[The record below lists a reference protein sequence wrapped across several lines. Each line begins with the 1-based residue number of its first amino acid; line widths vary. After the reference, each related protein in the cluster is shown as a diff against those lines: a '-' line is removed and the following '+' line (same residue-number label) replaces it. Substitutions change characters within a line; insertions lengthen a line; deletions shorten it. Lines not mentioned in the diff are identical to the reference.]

1 MTLVYVRLTYQTL
14 FLSLCKLLSSLF
26 TLHLNLFLF
35 LFFCFLL
42 LFFCFLFLFFCFLFL
57 FSEIL
62 AAFPLFVKKNKNK
75 RDNPK
80 LLLKVLEVI
89 ARSKSWASFETL
101 EPLRTIK
108 VLGVLQDA
116 RTPWGILAIFHL
128 VCHAFLSIKFT
139 FSGYL
144 RSEEARNCLSGRRET
159 GTQIGQMG
167 KTENCIRYQI
177 RKPVSIFRENRKSN
191 AEKQKIR
198 KQQWT
203 PKLKNRQKLKN
214 RSKI

>member
-26 TLHLNLFLF
+26 TLHLNLFCFCFF
-35 LFFCFLL
+35 LFFV
-42 LFFCFLFLFFCFLFL
+42 
-57 FSEIL
+57 
-62 AAFPLFVKKNKNK
+62 FVFWNSCRLSPFRKKKNKNK

-80 LLLKVLEVI
+80 LPLKVLKVI

-116 RTPWGILAIFHL
+116 WTPWGILAIFHL
-128 VCHAFLSIKFT
+128 VCHAFLSITFT

-167 KTENCIRYQI
+167 KTENCIWYQI
-177 RKPVSIFRENRKSN
+177 REPVSIFRENRKSN

-203 PKLKNRQKLKN
+203 SKLKNRQKLKN

>member
-26 TLHLNLFLF
+26 TLHLNLFCFCFF
-35 LFFCFLL
+35 LFFV
-42 LFFCFLFLFFCFLFL
+42 
-57 FSEIL
+57 
-62 AAFPLFVKKNKNK
+62 FVFWNSCRLSPFRKKKKNKNK

-80 LLLKVLEVI
+80 LLLKVLKVI

-116 RTPWGILAIFHL
+116 WTPWGILAIFHL
-128 VCHAFLSIKFT
+128 VCHAFLSITFT

-167 KTENCIRYQI
+167 KTENCIWYQI
-177 RKPVSIFRENRKSN
+177 REPVSIFRENRKSN

-203 PKLKNRQKLKN
+203 SKLKNRQKLKN

>member
-1 MTLVYVRLTYQTL
+1 MQAS
-14 FLSLCKLLSSLF
+14 FFPS
-26 TLHLNLFLF
+26 LF
-35 LFFCFLL
+35 LFFC
-42 LFFCFLFLFFCFLFL
+42 CLFL

-62 AAFPLFVKKNKNK
+62 AAFLLFVKKKNKNK

-80 LLLKVLEVI
+80 LLLKVLKVI

-116 RTPWGILAIFHL
+116 WTPWGILAIFHL
-128 VCHAFLSIKFT
+128 VCHAFLSITFT

-144 RSEEARNCLSGRRET
+144 RSEKARNCLSGRRET

-167 KTENCIRYQI
+167 KTENCIWYQI
-177 RKPVSIFRENRKSN
+177 REPVSIFRENRKSN

>member
-1 MTLVYVRLTYQTL
+1 MTLVNVRLTYQTL

-26 TLHLNLFLF
+26 TLHLNLFL
-35 LFFCFLL
+35 L
-42 LFFCFLFLFFCFLFL
+42 FCFLFL

-62 AAFPLFVKKNKNK
+62 AAFLLFVKKKKNKNK

-80 LLLKVLEVI
+80 LLLKVLKVI

-116 RTPWGILAIFHL
+116 WTPWGILAIFHL
-128 VCHAFLSIKFT
+128 VCHAFLSITFT

-167 KTENCIRYQI
+167 KTENCIWYQI
-177 RKPVSIFRENRKSN
+177 QEPVSIFRENRISN

-203 PKLKNRQKLKN
+203 PKLKNQQKLKH

>member
-1 MTLVYVRLTYQTL
+1 MTLVNVRLTYQTL

-35 LFFCFLL
+35 LFFCFL
-42 LFFCFLFLFFCFLFL
+42 FL

-62 AAFPLFVKKNKNK
+62 AAFLLFVKKKKNKNK

-116 RTPWGILAIFHL
+116 WTPWGILAIFHL
-128 VCHAFLSIKFT
+128 VCHAFLSITFT

-144 RSEEARNCLSGRRET
+144 RSEEARNCLSGWRET

-167 KTENCIRYQI
+167 KTENCIWYQI
-177 RKPVSIFRENRKSN
+177 REPVSIFRENRKSN

>member
-26 TLHLNLFLF
+26 TLHLNLFCFCFFF
-35 LFFCFLL
+35 LFFV
-42 LFFCFLFLFFCFLFL
+42 
-57 FSEIL
+57 
-62 AAFPLFVKKNKNK
+62 FVFWNSCRLSPFRKKKKNKNK

-80 LLLKVLEVI
+80 LLLKVLKVI

-116 RTPWGILAIFHL
+116 WTPWGILAIFHL
-128 VCHAFLSIKFT
+128 VCHAFLSITFT

-167 KTENCIRYQI
+167 KTENCIWYQI
-177 RKPVSIFRENRKSN
+177 REPVSIFRENRKSN

-203 PKLKNRQKLKN
+203 SKLKNRQKLKN

>member
-14 FLSLCKLLSSLF
+14 FLSLCKLLSSLHCF
-26 TLHLNLFLF
+26 CFF
-35 LFFCFLL
+35 VFCFCFLK
-42 LFFCFLFLFFCFLFL
+42 FLPP
-57 FSEIL
+57 FSSSY
-62 AAFPLFVKKNKNK
+62 KKKSKNK

-80 LLLKVLEVI
+80 LLLKVLKVI
-89 ARSKSWASFETL
+89 ARSKSWVSFETL

-116 RTPWGILAIFHL
+116 WTPWGILAIFHL
-128 VCHAFLSIKFT
+128 VCHAFLSITFT

-167 KTENCIRYQI
+167 KTENCIWYQI
-177 RKPVSIFRENRKSN
+177 REPVSIFRENRKSN